1 MANGIRPP
9 SMTQAFVQPTW
20 GSQANITETISAI
33 ARMKQ
38 DEKNN
43 KNLNDYRNQTLQL
56 QKIKISNDQEYR
68 QQQAELDFKREQAT
82 ADYRKATLE
91 GDQNWRTLQTE
102 RFTKQDEATADF
114 RRKTLEGDQEWR
126 TLQTNR
132 QTKQD
137 EALANFRL
145 ETLRGDQDWRTLQ
158 TERQIKQ
165 EKATADYRQESLAN
179 QKAKIDNDFTYR
191 NNVLENEQDKLN
203 KSFIL
208 QYGGNVFDSNNNFI
222 PPTIVD
228 KNGNTI
234 KNPNAPAGTTVD
246 IENNRY
252 VTSDDIKTQIA
263 IEKALT
269 KLQQQQDVRTN
280 AEIDN
285 ENRLQSTIPLGNAKR
300 VFEETTGVNTN
311 SYGASPKDILNP
323 LVNDDSAGGQKIYNL
338 IKQAGTNNFRSLD
351 DSNKG
356 VRLIDNFLEQLLN
369 NDKLFNK
376 NVLEDTEMAIGRLNA
391 YTTILQANPNLNVS
405 ELNEKITRLNSLI
418 NARKAQLKEYE
429 ANLPKTREEQFQR
442 LVNPTRIQY

>member
-43 KNLNDYRNQTLQL
+43 KNLNNYRNQTLQL

-68 QQQAELDFKREQAT
+68 KQQANLDFKREQAT
-82 ADYRKATLE
+82 AD
-91 GDQNWRTLQTE
+91 
-102 RFTKQDEATADF
+102 
-114 RRKTLEGDQEWR
+114 
-126 TLQTNR
+126 
-132 QTKQD
+132 
-137 EALANFRL
+137 FRL
-145 ETLRGDQDWRTLQ
+145 EKLRGDQDWRTLQ
-158 TERQIKQ
+158 TEGEIKR
-165 EKATADYRQESLAN
+165 EKATADYRQASLEN
-179 QKAKIDNDFTYR
+179 QKARLDADYTYKTD
-191 NNVLENEQDKLN
+191 VLENEQDKLR
-203 KSFIL
+203 KTLIL
-208 QYGGNVFDSNNNFI
+208 EYGGNVFDSDNNFI
-222 PPTIVD
+222 PPTIID
-228 KNGNTI
+228 KNGNRI
-234 KNPNAPAGTTVD
+234 KNPNAPTGATVD

-252 VTSDDIKTQIA
+252 VTSSNIASQIA
-263 IEKALT
+263 LEKALE
-269 KLQQQQDVRTN
+269 KFQQQQDVKTN

-285 ENRLQSTIPLGNAKR
+285 QNRLQSVIPLGNAKR
-300 VFEETTGVNTN
+300 VFEETTGVNTD

-405 ELNEKITRLNSLI
+405 ELNEKITRINSLI

-429 ANLPKTREEQFQR
+429 TNLPKTREEQFQR

>member
-43 KNLNDYRNQTLQL
+43 KNLNNYRNQTLQL

-68 QQQAELDFKREQAT
+68 KQQANLDFKREQAT
-82 ADYRKATLE
+82 AD
-91 GDQNWRTLQTE
+91 
-102 RFTKQDEATADF
+102 
-114 RRKTLEGDQEWR
+114 
-126 TLQTNR
+126 
-132 QTKQD
+132 
-137 EALANFRL
+137 FRL
-145 ETLRGDQDWRTLQ
+145 EKLRGDQDWRTLQ
-158 TERQIKQ
+158 TEGEIKR
-165 EKATADYRQESLAN
+165 EKATADFRQASLEN
-179 QKAKIDNDFTYR
+179 QKARLDADYTYKT
-191 NNVLENEQDKLN
+191 NVLENEQDKLR
-203 KSFIL
+203 KTLIL
-208 QYGGNVFDSNNNFI
+208 EYGGNVFDSDNNFI
-222 PPTIVD
+222 PPTIID
-228 KNGNTI
+228 KNGNRI
-234 KNPNAPAGTTVD
+234 KNPNAPTGATVD

-252 VTSDDIKTQIA
+252 VTSSNIASQIA
-263 IEKALT
+263 LEKALE
-269 KLQQQQDVRTN
+269 KFQQQQDVKTN

-285 ENRLQSTIPLGNAKR
+285 QNRLQSVIPLGNAKR
-300 VFEETTGVNTN
+300 VFEETTGVNTD

-405 ELNEKITRLNSLI
+405 ELNEKITRINSLI

-429 ANLPKTREEQFQR
+429 TNLPKTREEQFQR

>member
-68 QQQAELDFKREQAT
+68 KQQANLDFKREQAT
-82 ADYRKATLE
+82 AD
-91 GDQNWRTLQTE
+91 
-102 RFTKQDEATADF
+102 
-114 RRKTLEGDQEWR
+114 
-126 TLQTNR
+126 
-132 QTKQD
+132 
-137 EALANFRL
+137 FRL
-145 ETLRGDQDWRTLQ
+145 EKLRGDQDWRTLQ
-158 TERQIKQ
+158 TEGEIKR
-165 EKATADYRQESLAN
+165 EKATADYRQASLEN
-179 QKAKIDNDFTYR
+179 QKARLDADYTYKTD
-191 NNVLENEQDKLN
+191 VLENEQDKLR
-203 KSFIL
+203 KTLIL
-208 QYGGNVFDSNNNFI
+208 EYGGNVFDSDNNFI
-222 PPTIVD
+222 PPTIID
-228 KNGNTI
+228 KNGNRI
-234 KNPNAPAGTTVD
+234 KNPNAPTGATVD

-252 VTSDDIKTQIA
+252 VTSSNIASQIA
-263 IEKALT
+263 LEKALE
-269 KLQQQQDVRTN
+269 KFQQQQDVKTN

-285 ENRLQSTIPLGNAKR
+285 QNRLQSVIPLGNAKR
-300 VFEETTGVNTN
+300 VFEETTGVNTD

-405 ELNEKITRLNSLI
+405 ELNEKITRINSLI

-429 ANLPKTREEQFQR
+429 TNLPKTREEQFQR

>member
-43 KNLNDYRNQTLQL
+43 KNLNNYRNQTLQL

-68 QQQAELDFKREQAT
+68 KQQANLDFKREQAT
-82 ADYRKATLE
+82 ADFRKTTLE

-102 RFTKQDEATADF
+102 RQM
-114 RRKTLEGDQEWR
+114 Q
-126 TLQTNR
+126 
-132 QTKQD
+132 
-137 EALANFRL
+137 
-145 ETLRGDQDWRTLQ
+145 
-158 TERQIKQ
+158 Q
-165 EKATADYRQESLAN
+165 EKATADFRQASLEN
-179 QKAKIDNDFTYR
+179 QKARLDADYTYKT
-191 NNVLENEQDKLN
+191 NVLENEQDKLR
-203 KSFIL
+203 KTLIL
-208 QYGGNVFDSNNNFI
+208 EYGGNVFDSDNNFI
-222 PPTIVD
+222 PPTIID
-228 KNGNTI
+228 KNGNRI
-234 KNPNAPAGTTVD
+234 KNPNAPTGATVD

-252 VTSDDIKTQIA
+252 VTSSNIASQIA
-263 IEKALT
+263 LEKALE
-269 KLQQQQDVRTN
+269 KFQQQQDVKTN

-285 ENRLQSTIPLGNAKR
+285 QNRLQSVIPLGNAKR
-300 VFEETTGVNTN
+300 VFEETTGVNTD

-405 ELNEKITRLNSLI
+405 ELNEKITRINSLI

-429 ANLPKTREEQFQR
+429 TNLPKTREEQFQR

>member
-1 MANGIRPP
+1 
-9 SMTQAFVQPTW
+9 MTQAFVQPTW

-43 KNLNDYRNQTLQL
+43 KNLNNYRNQTLQL

-68 QQQAELDFKREQAT
+68 KQQANLDFKREQAT
-82 ADYRKATLE
+82 AD
-91 GDQNWRTLQTE
+91 
-102 RFTKQDEATADF
+102 
-114 RRKTLEGDQEWR
+114 
-126 TLQTNR
+126 
-132 QTKQD
+132 
-137 EALANFRL
+137 FRL
-145 ETLRGDQDWRTLQ
+145 EKLRGDQDWRTLQ
-158 TERQIKQ
+158 TEGEIKR
-165 EKATADYRQESLAN
+165 EKATADYRQASLEN
-179 QKAKIDNDFTYR
+179 QKARLDADYTYKT
-191 NNVLENEQDKLN
+191 NVLENEQDKLR
-203 KSFIL
+203 KTLIL
-208 QYGGNVFDSNNNFI
+208 EYGGNVFDSDNNFI
-222 PPTIVD
+222 PPTIID
-228 KNGNTI
+228 KNGNRI
-234 KNPNAPAGTTVD
+234 KNPNAPTGATVD

-252 VTSDDIKTQIA
+252 VTSSNIASQIA
-263 IEKALT
+263 LEKALE
-269 KLQQQQDVRTN
+269 KFQQQQDVKTN

-285 ENRLQSTIPLGNAKR
+285 QNRLQSVIPLGNAKR
-300 VFEETTGVNTN
+300 VFEETTGVNTD

-405 ELNEKITRLNSLI
+405 ELNEKITRINSLI

-429 ANLPKTREEQFQR
+429 TNLPKTREEQFQR

>member
-1 MANGIRPP
+1 
-9 SMTQAFVQPTW
+9 MTQAFVQPTW

-43 KNLNDYRNQTLQL
+43 KNLNNYRNQTLQL

-68 QQQAELDFKREQAT
+68 KQQANLDFKREQAT
-82 ADYRKATLE
+82 ADFRKTTLE

-102 RFTKQDEATADF
+102 RQM
-114 RRKTLEGDQEWR
+114 Q
-126 TLQTNR
+126 
-132 QTKQD
+132 
-137 EALANFRL
+137 
-145 ETLRGDQDWRTLQ
+145 
-158 TERQIKQ
+158 Q
-165 EKATADYRQESLAN
+165 EKATADFRQASLEN
-179 QKAKIDNDFTYR
+179 QKARLDADYTYKTD
-191 NNVLENEQDKLN
+191 VLENEQDKLR
-203 KSFIL
+203 KTLIL
-208 QYGGNVFDSNNNFI
+208 EYGGNVFDSDNNFI
-222 PPTIVD
+222 PPTIID
-228 KNGNTI
+228 KNGNRI
-234 KNPNAPAGTTVD
+234 KNPNAPTGATVD

-252 VTSDDIKTQIA
+252 VTSSNIASQIA
-263 IEKALT
+263 LEKALE
-269 KLQQQQDVRTN
+269 KFQQQQDVKTN

-285 ENRLQSTIPLGNAKR
+285 QNRLQSVIPLGNAKR
-300 VFEETTGVNTN
+300 VFEETTGVNTD

-405 ELNEKITRLNSLI
+405 ELNEKITRINSLI

-429 ANLPKTREEQFQR
+429 TNLPKTREEQFQR

>member
-1 MANGIRPP
+1 
-9 SMTQAFVQPTW
+9 MTQAFVQPTW

-43 KNLNDYRNQTLQL
+43 KNLNNYRNQTLQL

-68 QQQAELDFKREQAT
+68 KQQANLDFKREQAT
-82 ADYRKATLE
+82 AD
-91 GDQNWRTLQTE
+91 
-102 RFTKQDEATADF
+102 
-114 RRKTLEGDQEWR
+114 
-126 TLQTNR
+126 
-132 QTKQD
+132 
-137 EALANFRL
+137 FRL
-145 ETLRGDQDWRTLQ
+145 EKLRGDQDWRTLQ
-158 TERQIKQ
+158 TEGEIKR
-165 EKATADYRQESLAN
+165 EKATADYRQASLEN
-179 QKAKIDNDFTYR
+179 QKARLDADYTYKTD
-191 NNVLENEQDKLN
+191 VLENEQDKLR
-203 KSFIL
+203 KTLIL
-208 QYGGNVFDSNNNFI
+208 EYGGNVFDSDNNFI
-222 PPTIVD
+222 PPTIID
-228 KNGNTI
+228 KNGNRI
-234 KNPNAPAGTTVD
+234 KNPNAPTGATVD

-252 VTSDDIKTQIA
+252 VTSSNIASQIA
-263 IEKALT
+263 LEKALE
-269 KLQQQQDVRTN
+269 KFQQQQDVKTN

-285 ENRLQSTIPLGNAKR
+285 QNRLQSVIPLGNAKR
-300 VFEETTGVNTN
+300 VFEETTGVNTD

-405 ELNEKITRLNSLI
+405 ELNEKITRINSLI

-429 ANLPKTREEQFQR
+429 TNLPKTREEQFQR

>member
-1 MANGIRPP
+1 
-9 SMTQAFVQPTW
+9 MTQAFVQPTW

-43 KNLNDYRNQTLQL
+43 KNLNNYRNQTLQL

-68 QQQAELDFKREQAT
+68 KQQANLDFKREQAT
-82 ADYRKATLE
+82 ADFRKTTLE

-102 RFTKQDEATADF
+102 RQM
-114 RRKTLEGDQEWR
+114 Q
-126 TLQTNR
+126 
-132 QTKQD
+132 
-137 EALANFRL
+137 
-145 ETLRGDQDWRTLQ
+145 
-158 TERQIKQ
+158 Q
-165 EKATADYRQESLAN
+165 EKATADFRQASLEN
-179 QKAKIDNDFTYR
+179 QKARLDADYTYKT
-191 NNVLENEQDKLN
+191 NVLENEQDKLR
-203 KSFIL
+203 KTLIL
-208 QYGGNVFDSNNNFI
+208 EYGGNVFDSDNNFI
-222 PPTIVD
+222 PPTIID
-228 KNGNTI
+228 KNGNRI
-234 KNPNAPAGTTVD
+234 KNPNAPTGATVD

-252 VTSDDIKTQIA
+252 VTSSNIASQIA
-263 IEKALT
+263 LEKALE
-269 KLQQQQDVRTN
+269 KFQQQQDVKTN

-285 ENRLQSTIPLGNAKR
+285 QNRLQSVIPLGNAKR
-300 VFEETTGVNTN
+300 VFEETTGVNTD

-405 ELNEKITRLNSLI
+405 ELNEKITRINSLI

-429 ANLPKTREEQFQR
+429 TNLPKTREEQFQR